1 MAVMCGRAYT
11 YTLLSGGR
19 MGRSKRQSSQ
29 KSRLTRYRHTSA
41 NVTLGIFKRGSKTNH
56 AVRDGPFTYEFYHS
70 VLENT
75 RAFDLLHRDF
85 IYAYQVIVFAV
96 DLDSGAEF
104 SFTVQNL
111 RAPRYRQNDA
121 ERFAIYEEKA
131 EDILNK
137 SSTNFEIRFMR
148 IVLVSEKSEKQ
159 KLDIIREERSKNQ
172 AEGKAA
178 SKREKELQ
186 AHERELARVRREREK
201 NRMLRELG
209 MLKPAPKKAHKL
221 KKKVWL

>member
-1 MAVMCGRAYT
+1 
-11 YTLLSGGR
+11 
-19 MGRSKRQSSQ
+19 MGRSKRQSSH
-29 KSRLTRYRHTSA
+29 KPRLTRYRHTSA
-41 NVTLGIFKRGSKTNH
+41 NVTLDIFKRGAKTNH

-75 RAFDLLHRDF
+75 RAFDLLYRDF

-96 DLDSGAEF
+96 DLDSGNEF

-148 IVLVSEKSEKQ
+148 IVLVSEKSDKQ
-159 KLDIIREERSKNQ
+159 ALDIIREERSKKQ

-201 NRMLRELG
+201 NRKLRELG
-209 MLKPAPKKAHKL
+209 MIKPASKKAHKS
-221 KKKVWL
+221 KKKVWV